1 MTLNLIS
8 VLIFFRL
15 YTTGLIQ
22 IIKMVLKFS
31 IETDVKSRGYLYI
44 ATGFIFSDNQ
54 IFWCPD
60 KFVCSMVF
68 NANFNNILAISWW
81 CPDKRITINMP

>member
-31 IETDVKSRGYLYI
+31 IETDVKSRGNLYI
-44 ATGFIFSDNQ
+44 ATGFIFSDDQ
-54 IFWCPD
+54 IF
-60 KFVCSMVF
+60 
-68 NANFNNILAISWW
+68 
-81 CPDKRITINMP
+81 